1 MLFLSSRI
9 AAVSLAVVLLTGF
22 RMPAKEDAAERMLY
36 DVRGAF
42 VTAQPDISPELIAWT
57 DSLVDASIQATTRSF
72 MLPRTILTVK
82 IGEAK
87 RRPALLGTRYSASVT
102 VKAISVGSGEAIAE
116 GSFETSV
123 LRFGKDGA
131 EKVLAEKIAD
141 RIASEFHLKDPR
153 RSAILTALS
162 EGQRH

>member
-1 MLFLSSRI
+1 MLFCSSRI

-22 RMPAKEDAAERMLY
+22 RMPAKEDVAERMLY

-87 RRPALLGTRYSASVT
+87 RMPALLGTRYSASVT
-102 VKAISVGSGEAIAE
+102 VKAISVGSGEPVAE

-131 EKVLAEKIAD
+131 DQVLAEKIAD
-141 RIASEFHLKDPR
+141 RIASEFHLRDPR
-153 RSAILTALS
+153 RSAVLTALS